1 MWTVVY
7 FQRKKNETV
16 LTMGCVVEERDL
28 RNTPTK

>member
-16 LTMGCVVEERDL
+16 LTMGYVVEERDL
-28 RNTPTK
+28 RIFVP

>member
-28 RNTPTK
+28 RIFVP